1 LGELELLSA
10 LHAGGQRQ
18 GPGGDQ
24 ETQRAWDLTGLEA
37 HPDLAI
43 ADIGCGTGA
52 STLVLARL
60 SGAPVLA
67 VDFLHPFTFQ
77 LTRRAAAAGLG
88 EQVRAITATMQA
100 LPFAEASLDL
110 IWSEGAIYNMGFEA
124 GLAAWRRLLRPA
136 GVVAVSEI
144 TWLTEVRP
152 AELEDYWLRE
162 YPAIATASD
171 KVTQLETLG
180 FELLGYFALPP
191 SCWLEGYYRPLE
203 QRFAAFLEAQA
214 HSAAAQ
220 DIVAAERREIALYER
235 YADHYSYGFYIARR
249 SD

>member
-1 LGELELLSA
+1 VLLLAALLVAHGGEQLVVKTLDGHGACEHGELPTGRW
-10 LHAGGQRQ
+10 AGRCCDC
-18 GPGGDQ
+18 PD
-24 ETQRAWDLTGLEA
+24 RAWRC
-37 HPDLAI
+37 P
-43 ADIGCGTGA
+43 
-52 STLVLARL
+52 
-60 SGAPVLA
+60 
-67 VDFLHPFTFQ
+67 
-77 LTRRAAAAGLG
+77 
-88 EQVRAITATMQA
+88 ITATMQA